1 MKTRGKSILRGVL
14 LGVVPLA
21 AIVAAGVF
29 YASGGRYVTSENA
42 YVKAD
47 IIQISPQVEGQVAE
61 VLVRENA
68 KVREGDLLFRLDRRP
83 FEIALAEAR
92 AELASVTHK
101 IASMRAGYQSAQ
113 SEIES
118 AHERVRYLKLEVK
131 RQGTLKST
139 GFAARAK
146 SEKAEH
152 ELEMAKRS
160 VSSKRQNLNK
170 VLAELG
176 GDPEA
181 SVDAHPLYM
190 AALAKRERAELDLAR
205 TEIRAPAAGRLS
217 RVSLQPGEH
226 IEDGKPVFALVK
238 DGDFWVQVNIK
249 EVKLTHIREGL
260 EASVVLDAY
269 PNVTWQAVVESISPA
284 TGAEFAL
291 LPAQN
296 ATGNWVKVVQRV
308 PLRLKL
314 KPRSTAPP
322 LRAGMTATISID
334 TGREG
339 NLAAIASSLLQ
350 K

>member
-1 MKTRGKSILRGVL
+1 MSTRSTSILRGVL

-21 AIVAAGVF
+21 AIVVAGVF

-68 KVREGDLLFRLDRRP
+68 QVDKGDVLFRLDRRP
-83 FEIALAEAR
+83 FEIAKAEAE
-92 AELASVTHK
+92 AELAAVRHK
-101 IASMRAGYQSAQ
+101 IASMRADYQSAL
-113 SEIES
+113 SESES
-118 AHERVRYLKLEVK
+118 AKERARYLKLEVK
-131 RQGTLKST
+131 RQGMLKST
-139 GFAARAK
+139 GFAAGAK

-160 VSSKRQNLNK
+160 ISSKRQKIDK

-176 GDPEA
+176 GDPGLPVEK
-181 SVDAHPLYM
+181 HPLYL
-190 AALAKRERAELDLAR
+190 AALAKRDRAELDLTR
-205 TEIRAPAAGRLS
+205 TEVRAPAQGRLS
-217 RVSLQPGEH
+217 RVSLQAGEH
-226 IEDGKPVFALVK
+226 IEEGKPVFALVK

-249 EVKLTHIREGL
+249 EVKLTHIRAGL
-260 EASVVLDAY
+260 SASVVLDAY
-269 PNVTWQAVVESISPA
+269 PNVTWNAEVESISPA

-314 KPRSTAPP
+314 KPRPSGPP

-339 NLAAIASSLLQ
+339 NLAAIASSILQ

>member
-1 MKTRGKSILRGVL
+1 M
-14 LGVVPLA
+14 LA
-21 AIVAAGVF
+21 HG
-29 YASGGRYVTSENA
+29 EP
-42 YVKAD
+42 D
-47 IIQISPQVEGQVAE
+47 IGLAT
-61 VLVRENA
+61 
-68 KVREGDLLFRLDRRP
+68 
-83 FEIALAEAR
+83 AEAE
-92 AELASVTHK
+92 AELAAVRHK
-101 IASMRAGYQSAQ
+101 IASMRADYDAAL
-113 SEIES
+113 SESES
-118 AHERVRYLKLEVK
+118 AKERVRYLKLEVE

-146 SEKAEH
+146 EEKAEH
-152 ELEMAKRS
+152 ELAMAKRS
-160 VSSKRQNLNK
+160 VRSKRQQIGK

-176 GDPEA
+176 GDPDLPVER
-181 SVDAHPLYM
+181 HPLYL
-190 AALAKRERAELDLAR
+190 AALAKRDRAQLDLTR
-205 TEIRAPAAGRLS
+205 TEVRAPATGRLS
-217 RVSLQPGEH
+217 KLSLQAGEH
-226 IEDGKPVFALVK
+226 IEAGKPVFALVK

-260 EASVVLDAY
+260 DATVVLDAY
-269 PNVTWQAVVESISPA
+269 PNVTWEAKVESISPA

-314 KPRSTAPP
+314 KPRQSAPP